1 MSFGEKL
8 RQEITS
14 HKITPFIGVYDVFSA
29 TVTAQHYRSL
39 FISGYS
45 FAASFYGLPDI
56 GFISWSDMVAF
67 VQRART
73 VLPDH
78 HLLVDIDDGYAD
90 TEVACHVV
98 SLLESVG
105 ASGAV
110 LEDQKR
116 PRRCGHFDGKQ
127 ILDLDDYLEKLKA
140 VLATRTDLYVV
151 ARTDVSDPEE
161 VWKRAV
167 AFSEAGAD
175 AILVEAIRDMK
186 FIAELKKKIPQPLM
200 FNQLAGGKSPS
211 LSLDELADSGISLVL
226 YSTPCLFAAQEAV
239 DNFLV
244 KLKENNGVL
253 PSAGSTD
260 LTTCSLFLNNNLN
273 RRKMAK
279 QRFQVQSAAGRTQT
293 ARALHADADALAEA
307 ASCKG
312 TDPEGEVVL
321 IRFDDPEQ

>member
-1 MSFGEKL
+1 MSYGEKL
-8 RQEITS
+8 RQEIAS

-29 TVTAQHYRSL
+29 TVAAQHFRSL
-39 FISGYS
+39 FISGFS

-56 GFISWSDMVAF
+56 GFISWSDMVSF
-67 VQRART
+67 IQRVRT

-98 SLLESVG
+98 SLLESLG
-105 ASGAV
+105 ASGVV

-151 ARTDVSDPEE
+151 ARTDVSDPDE

-167 AFSEAGAD
+167 AFSDAGAD
-175 AILVEAIRDMK
+175 AILVEAMRDMK
-186 FIAELKKKIPQPLM
+186 FIAALKKKIPQPLM

-239 DNFLV
+239 DTFLM
-244 KLKENNGVL
+244 KLKGNNGVL
-253 PSAGSTD
+253 PSAGSSD
-260 LTTCSLFLNNNLN
+260 LATCSLFLNNNLN
-273 RRKMAK
+273 RRKMATK
-279 QRFQVQSAAGRTQT
+279 RFQVQSAADSPRVDWCHRTEGNH
-293 ARALHADADALAEA
+293 LPEA
-307 ASCKG
+307 ASYEG
-312 TDPEGEVVL
+312 NDPEGEVVL
-321 IRFDDPEQ
+321 TSLDDP